1 MEYLNSIFISIFQ
14 AVMLIIVAKIIA
26 NVKFYLRDYLAV
38 AGIIV
43 PSAVLFVVFGRQSI
57 IFLLIICLIYF
68 YVKIGFYSIIAI
80 LGSALIMY
88 ISNFFS
94 VSLII

>member
-43 PSAVLFVVFGRQSI
+43 PSAVLFVVLADNQLSFY
-57 IFLLIICLIYF
+57 LLF
-68 YVKIGFYSIIAI
+68 V
-80 LGSALIMY
+80 
-88 ISNFFS
+88 
-94 VSLII
+94 